1 MPGQVIILGARGRFG
16 RAAVTA
22 FLEAGWRVRALA
34 RNWSGAPP
42 AGRET
47 RIEGNAFNTASLSAA
62 VAGCDVIINAVNPP
76 YPKWSREMPTLTKAV
91 IAAAKQSG
99 ATVMVPGNVYNFG
112 TAMPPR
118 LDEDTPHRA
127 RHRKGKLRIAMERAY
142 ADAAKAGVRTIILR
156 GGDFF
161 EGVKSGNWFEDYII
175 AKIDQGKV
183 MYPGPL
189 DRVHAWA
196 FLPDMARAMA
206 GLAAE
211 RSRLAP
217 FTQIGFPGYA
227 LTGRELIDG
236 MERIC
241 GRSLRVNSMPWPLI
255 RVLGLVMAQ
264 MREVAEMAYLWRVP
278 HAIDGARLAEILPE
292 FQPTPLR
299 VALATALGVRDLR
312 AAA

>member
-1 MPGQVIILGARGRFG
+1 MSGQVIILGARGRFG

-34 RNWSGAPP
+34 RNWSGAPS
-42 AGRET
+42 AGQEIRV
-47 RIEGNAFNTASLSAA
+47 EGDALNAASLSAA
-62 VAGCDVIINAVNPP
+62 AAGCDVIINAVNPP
-76 YPKWSREMPTLTKAV
+76 YPKWSRDMPRLTKAV
-91 IAAAKQSG
+91 VAAAKQIG

-112 TAMPPR
+112 AAMPAR
-118 LDEDTPHRA
+118 LDEETPHRA
-127 RHRKGKLRIAMERAY
+127 RHRKGKLRIAMERGY
-142 ADAAKAGVRTIILR
+142 ADAAEAGVRTIILR

-161 EGVKSGNWFEDYII
+161 EGVKSGNWFEDHIT
-175 AKIDQGKV
+175 AKIGQGKV

-211 RSRLAP
+211 RSRFAP

-227 LTGRELIDG
+227 LSGRELVDG

-255 RVLGLVMAQ
+255 RVLGLVMPQ

-278 HAIDGARLAEILPE
+278 HAIDGARLAELLPD
-292 FQPTPLR
+292 FSPTAFDDALR
-299 VALATALGVRDLR
+299 IALGVRRVPLAR
-312 AAA
+312 